1 MSDNVAIGRITS
13 YVTIVVPTRGQ
24 LGPCPNDPA
33 CSPSLDSELPAVALV
48 APPDDPNEWWARWP
62 A

>member
-1 MSDNVAIGRITS
+1 MTDNVATGRIIS
-13 YVTIVVPTRGQ
+13 YVTIAVPTRGQ
-24 LGPCPNDPA
+24 LGLCPNHPA
-33 CSPSLDSELPAVALV
+33 CPARDDELPAVELV